1 MKLGKK
7 GFTMVELLIVLII
20 LGILV
25 AVATPMYLAN
35 VARSRA
41 SEAVAMMGTIRQAER
56 ETFQRSNVYTA
67 AAGAAGLTTLG
78 IPAET
83 TQYFS
88 RAAYD
93 VVVPPAG
100 EVANFAAT
108 GPAAQNFLITVDGSV
123 AGGNATCGPGAVGDC
138 AVHGGDVAAVRMQM
152 DNSGRVFVSYDA
164 GVTYNAW

>member
-41 SEAVAMMGTIRQAER
+41 SEAVGMMGTIRQAER
-56 ETFQRSNVYTA
+56 ELFQRSNAYTA
-67 AAGAAGLTTLG
+67 AAGVAGLTTLG
-78 IPAET
+78 IPADT

-88 RAAYD
+88 RAAYN
-93 VVVPPAG
+93 VVVPVAG
-100 EVANFAAT
+100 AVANFAAT
-108 GPAAQNFLITVDGSV
+108 GPAAQNFLITVDGSA
-123 AGGNATCGPGAVGDC
+123 AGGNVACVAGAAGDC
-138 AVHGGDVAAVRMQM
+138 AVHAADVAAVRMQM
-152 DNSGRVFVSYDA
+152 DNSGRVFVSYD
-164 GVTYNAW
+164 GGTTYNAW